1 MTTASVNCYYN
12 SVNCYYNKV
21 RIVICSVKFKEE
33 GAADMPELHDALLRS
48 RSRYFVRGAF
58 RRFYIP
64 ALLSSFWLAVAG
76 VADSIFVGNGIG
88 SAGLAAISLGQPVY
102 LFYNILSYGF
112 SIGGSIHYSSALAEG
127 RAEDANRIFMT
138 VWKLLLGIYL
148 ATMALGL
155 IFQPQ
160 LMRILGANPANRIQ
174 FNYIRTQ
181 LIFIPIMFSQGPFYF
196 FVNAD
201 GGPKTAAAAMT
212 VSGVSDAIFSYIF
225 IIRMNMGVEGSV
237 YSTVAGAVLM
247 LAITG
252 SHIIRKKGS
261 LRFCRETMQWNIIG
275 SSARTGFAT
284 SVQYLFQFLTTIAF
298 NRLLIRYGGA
308 IAVAAFDVVYN
319 ISLLC
324 ISISEG
330 AIYATEPMLSSYRSE
345 RNLGNI
351 RITLGLAFI
360 WTAVATALFGT
371 LLLLF
376 PEQISMLFGMDKGKE
391 LVYASA
397 GIRIYALSALP
408 AMVNLLY
415 SGYYQAIFQEW
426 LAYLITILRSLVV
439 FLAALYLCSRNGMKQ
454 IWYVFVVDELL
465 TMAVWMPAAAFR
477 GGLTQLRDI
486 NANNARTVVVDSSGQ
501 DINVIV
507 QELQDFSAEHGANT
521 KQAMYIGLVV
531 EEICCA
537 IIDRFR
543 EHMGEI
549 YVQITVVMEDEGEV
563 TLYLR
568 DNAFEFNPLG
578 EDTEGISLSEGR
590 QLDLVGLRI
599 VQKKAKEFYYRRNT
613 GFNTLVI
620 RM

>member
-1 MTTASVNCYYN
+1 
-12 SVNCYYNKV
+12 
-21 RIVICSVKFKEE
+21 
-33 GAADMPELHDALLRS
+33 MPELHDALLRS

-376 PEQISMLFGMDKGKE
+376 PEQISMLFGMDKGNE

>member
-1 MTTASVNCYYN
+1 M
-12 SVNCYYNKV
+12 
-21 RIVICSVKFKEE
+21 KFKEE

-48 RSRYFVRGAF
+48 RSRYFVGGAF

-261 LRFCRETMQWNIIG
+261 LRFCRETMQWNIIS